1 MKLDFK
7 KIVAPFLFIL
17 SHSFFLRALGLGKV
31 NCHMA
36 IRPME
41 KPVWQGID
49 VSGLYK
55 KVPEA
60 CLQSVNEL
68 ESGPSEPCQ
77 KQCWYIGSISSS
89 I

>member
-7 KIVAPFLFIL
+7 KIVASFLLIL
-17 SHSFFLRALGLGKV
+17 SHSFILRALGLGKV
-31 NCHMA
+31 NCHVVSRPTE
-36 IRPME
+36 RPM
-41 KPVWQGID
+41 WQGID

-55 KVPEA
+55 EVPEA
-60 CLQSVNEL
+60 CPQSVNEL

-77 KQCWYIGSISSS
+77 KPCWYNGSIFSS